1 MVCCGLCQSA
11 CSVNRPALSVLVCR
25 LLFGLCA
32 FLLVS
37 CGVAGVSWPVAGVV
51 CFFLCCFV
59 RFCLCCLGLLR
70 IGSFPPGSV
79 PPLVLPAPSVGPL
92 GPSGPVS
99 FLLVPPSGYLVVS
112 CDGPVVMPVVWSVVT
127 ARLLSSLFLMA
138 TKASALC
145 GALPSTPCCVA
156 GVVQVLFF
164 PALRYSP
171 LGDPEP
177 PSGHR

>member
-1 MVCCGLCQSA
+1 MDMLRMDIA
-11 CSVNRPALSVLVCR
+11 A
-25 LLFGLCA
+25 
-32 FLLVS
+32 VS
-37 CGVAGVSWPVAGVV
+37 
-51 CFFLCCFV
+51 
-59 RFCLCCLGLLR
+59 
-70 IGSFPPGSV
+70 I
-79 PPLVLPAPSVGPL
+79 
-92 GPSGPVS
+92 
-99 FLLVPPSGYLVVS
+99 
-112 CDGPVVMPVVWSVVT
+112 VT